1 MIRFHPEKRV
11 HLREVRG
18 IILDWAGTTV
28 DFGCMAPAQV
38 FAEVFRSIGIE
49 VTTAEARGPMGQAKV
64 DHIRSMLAYP
74 RIQEQWVER
83 FGRASTE
90 LDVNDLYETFLPL
103 QQQILAK
110 HSDVIP
116 GIPEAIAWCRARG
129 WGIGST
135 TGYTRALMDVVEPLA
150 DAAGYRP
157 DFTVCSDEV
166 VAGRPAPWQ
175 LYHAA
180 EQMQIYPMS
189 QLLVLDDS
197 IAGIQAG
204 QHAGCITVA
213 VAATGNSMGLS
224 LRDFEALSEVERT
237 SRCEEIAKQFLESG
251 TDIVLDSAADLP
263 ELFASI

>member
-1 MIRFHPEKRV
+1 MIRFHPDKRV

-18 IILDWAGTTV
+18 VILDWAGTTV
-28 DFGCMAPAQV
+28 DFGCIAPTQV

-74 RIQEQWVER
+74 RIQELWVQR
-83 FGRASTE
+83 FGRPSTE
-90 LDVNDLYETFLPL
+90 LDLSDLYETFLPL
-103 QQQILAK
+103 QQQILSQ

-116 GIPEAIAWCRARG
+116 GVPEAIAWCRSHG
-129 WGIGST
+129 LGIGST

-150 DAAGYRP
+150 EAAGYCP
-157 DFTVCSDEV
+157 DVTVCSDEV
-166 VAGRPAPWQ
+166 IAGRPAPWQ
-175 LYHAA
+175 LYRAA

-204 QHAGCITVA
+204 QHAGCITIA
-213 VAATGNSMGLS
+213 VAATGNAMGLTRREFES
-224 LRDFEALSEVERT
+224 LPAEKRS
-237 SRCEEIAKQFLESG
+237 SRCEEIARQFLESG
-251 TDIVLDSAADLP
+251 TDIVVDSVADLP
-263 ELFASI
+263 ELFAAQ